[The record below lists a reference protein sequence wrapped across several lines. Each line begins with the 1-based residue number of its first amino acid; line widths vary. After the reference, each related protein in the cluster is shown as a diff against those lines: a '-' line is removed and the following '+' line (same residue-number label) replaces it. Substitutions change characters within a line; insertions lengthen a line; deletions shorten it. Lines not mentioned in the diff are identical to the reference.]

1 MAIQEE
7 MNSLKKVDINTI
19 KDYMKE
25 ADPYHEAE
33 NAEEYWGRVN
43 KGFDLISKLDG
54 AENILLVTHGF
65 TIRSIVSRFAP
76 GKYNLA
82 HGPRNASIT
91 IMNMT
96 DKDMKI
102 ASYNKMSV

>member
-1 MAIQEE
+1 
-7 MNSLKKVDINTI
+7 
-19 KDYMKE
+19 MKQKMRRNIG
-25 ADPYHEAE
+25 AE
-33 NAEEYWGRVN
+33 LTKA
-43 KGFDLISKLDG
+43 LIKLDG

>member
-1 MAIQEE
+1 
-7 MNSLKKVDINTI
+7 
-19 KDYMKE
+19 MKE

-54 AENILLVTHGF
+54 AETILLVTHGF

-91 IMNMT
+91 IMNMI